1 MIRKVLV
8 LGMFVYYLFSLS
20 ALLLVIY
27 PAFWEFRKFPLWLQ
41 ISNSHLLLNDSL
53 CNCFMTIA
61 PWECMYGVRGGGRS
75 WNVPPSLCRDPRT
88 ALWQQVSLLHLCGF
102 QSGTQSF
109 QAFEIK
115 AVTSESPSQSFYII
129 LTQFQQ
135 KMLLLYFFTICSNG
149 HLWHKLYN
157 WNFNKLFTYNNVII
171 Y

>member
-1 MIRKVLV
+1 MIWKVLV
-8 LGMFVYYLFSLS
+8 LGMFVYCLFSPS

-27 PAFWEFRKFPLWLQ
+27 PAFWEFRKFPLWFQ
-41 ISNSHLLLNDSL
+41 ISKLHLLLNDSL

-61 PWECMYGVRGGGRS
+61 PWECIYGVWGGRSS

-88 ALWQQVSLLHLCGF
+88 ALWQQVSLPQLCGF

-135 KMLLLYFFTICSNG
+135 KMLLLCFFTLCSNG
-149 HLWHKLYN
+149 HLWHKLYS
-157 WNFNKLFTYNNVII
+157 WNFNKLFTYTNVII